1 MPFFR
6 APSRSKQRPLPI
18 ESPLMKTPFAMLG
31 LWLAIASSAHSAP
44 GQSTP
49 AKEDTQRR
57 WTHAPTKVDPMRG
70 VFFAATQAGQRIVAV
85 GDHGLVVL
93 SEDGKTFRQAQK
105 VPTRSPLTSV
115 HFHDAQQGWIAG
127 HDGTIL
133 ATRDGGEHWEVLR
146 QERGKDEVLL
156 SIWFADAKH
165 GFAVGQ
171 FGLALETQDG
181 GKTWERRNL
190 STQTLVAEKHLIHL
204 FPGQQGLLFIA
215 AESGTIFR
223 SADLGKTWQAIQT
236 PNKGSFW
243 TGKAL
248 RDGSLLAAGMR
259 GHVYRSQDRGLSWTA
274 AVSGTQ
280 QSLTA
285 IHERQDASVLI
296 TGSGGALLQR
306 AGAHQDFKLQTRADN
321 ASLTG
326 VVRHPSGD
334 VFISTVG
341 ILRND

>member
-1 MPFFR
+1 
-6 APSRSKQRPLPI
+6 
-18 ESPLMKTPFAMLG
+18 
-31 LWLAIASSAHSAP
+31 
-44 GQSTP
+44 
-49 AKEDTQRR
+49 
-57 WTHAPTKVDPMRG
+57 
-70 VFFAATQAGQRIVAV
+70 
-85 GDHGLVVL
+85 
-93 SEDGKTFRQAQK
+93 
-105 VPTRSPLTSV
+105 
-115 HFHDAQQGWIAG
+115 
-127 HDGTIL
+127 
-133 ATRDGGEHWEVLR
+133 
-146 QERGKDEVLL
+146 
-156 SIWFADAKH
+156 
-165 GFAVGQ
+165 VGQ

-190 STQTLVAEKHLIHL
+190 SNQTHVAEKHLIHL
-204 FPGQQGLLFIA
+204 FPGQQSLLFIA

-259 GHVYRSQDRGLSWTA
+259 GHVYRSQDQGLSWTA

-285 IHERQDASVLI
+285 IHERLDASVLI
-296 TGSGGALLQR
+296 TGTGGALLQR
-306 AGAHQDFKLQTRADN
+306 AGPQQDFKLQTRADN

-334 VFISTVG
+334 VFISTAG

>member
-1 MPFFR
+1 
-6 APSRSKQRPLPI
+6 
-18 ESPLMKTPFAMLG
+18 MKLPFAMLG
-31 LWLAIASSAHSAP
+31 LCLAIAASAHSAP
-44 GQSTP
+44 GQNTP
-49 AKEDTQRR
+49 TKEDAQRR
-57 WTHAPTKVDPMRG
+57 WTHAPAKVDPMRG

-93 SEDGKTFRQAQK
+93 SEDGKTFKQAQK

-115 HFHDAQQGWIAG
+115 HFHDAKQGWIAG

-133 ATRDGGEHWEVLR
+133 GTRDGGEHWEVLR

-156 SIWFADAKH
+156 SIWFADAQH

-171 FGLALETQDG
+171 FGLALETHDG
-181 GKTWERRNL
+181 GKTWARRTL
-190 STQTLVAEKHLIHL
+190 STQTHGAEKHLIHL
-204 FPGQQGLLFIA
+204 FPGRQGLLFIA

-223 SADLGKTWQAIQT
+223 SADSGKTWQAIQT
-236 PNKGSFW
+236 ANKGSFW

-259 GHVYRSQDRGLSWTA
+259 GHVYRSQDQGLSWTA
-274 AVSGTQ
+274 TDSGTQ

-285 IHERQDASVLI
+285 IHERQNASVLI
-296 TGSGGALLQR
+296 TGTGGVLLQR
-306 AGAHQDFKLQTRADN
+306 TGTDPAFKRHTRADN

-326 VVRHPSGD
+326 VVSHASGD
-334 VFISTVG
+334 VFVSTAG

>member
-1 MPFFR
+1 
-6 APSRSKQRPLPI
+6 
-18 ESPLMKTPFAMLG
+18 MKSPFAMLS
-31 LWLAIASSAHSAP
+31 LWLAVASFAHSAQ
-44 GQSTP
+44 GQNTH
-49 AKEDTQRR
+49 AKEDAQRR
-57 WTHAPTKVDPMRG
+57 WAHAPSKAEPMRG
-70 VFFAATQAGQRIVAV
+70 VFFATAQAGQRTVAV

-93 SEDGKTFRQAQK
+93 SDDGQTFRQAQK

-115 HFHDAQQGWIAG
+115 HFYDAKQGWIAG

-133 ATRDGGEHWEVLR
+133 VTRDGGEHWEVLR

-156 SIWFADAKH
+156 SIWFANAQH

-171 FGLALETQDG
+171 FGLALETHDG
-181 GKTWERRNL
+181 GKTWEKRTL
-190 STQTLVAEKHLIHL
+190 STQSHVAEKHLIHL
-204 FPGQQGLLFIA
+204 FAGRQGLLFIA
-215 AESGTIFR
+215 AESGIIFR
-223 SADLGKTWQAIQT
+223 SANSGKTWQAIQT
-236 PNKGSFW
+236 ANKGSFW

-259 GHVYRSQDRGLSWTA
+259 GHVYLSQDQGQSWTA
-274 AVSGTQ
+274 TVSGTQ

-296 TGSGGALLQR
+296 TGTGGVLLQR
-306 AGAHQDFKLQTRADN
+306 TGANPAFKRHTRADN

-326 VVRHPSGD
+326 VVSHASGELL
-334 VFISTVG
+334 VSTAG